1 MKIARKG
8 EKKEK
13 APGGFSSPA
22 VNSVR
27 SSGFVVALIILA
39 VLAIVWVWTIGKKAE
54 ETVRVAMWSQN
65 VYKNQVVTSEMLEP
79 YDMLLGEYEKL
90 SIVKSNSGAQTRRVV
105 LWDEAKSIIGGFAAY
120 PLQAGTYVEYRTL
133 VKSRIDNS
141 DSVLYSFPG
150 RDIVELDV
158 DSSELKVYKTF
169 IQPGDRL
176 NITAIYSDEVGIQ
189 TDDGY
194 GNTITEQKTVFR
206 SETVFNDLVVAD
218 MLNNSGESILDIYA
232 EYNDMTVW
240 QQVQMQQDPT
250 FNERTEPASLIVALT
265 PEEQDRYYYYLSKDN
280 VELRLSM
287 PQRMD

>member
-158 DSSELKVYKTF
+158 DSSELKVFKTF

-176 NITAIYSDEVGIQ
+176 NITALYSDEVGIQ

>member
-27 SSGFVVALIILA
+27 SSGFAVALIILA

>member
-1 MKIARKG
+1 M
-8 EKKEK
+8 
-13 APGGFSSPA
+13 
-22 VNSVR
+22 
-27 SSGFVVALIILA
+27 
-39 VLAIVWVWTIGKKAE
+39 
-54 ETVRVAMWSQN
+54 
-65 VYKNQVVTSEMLEP
+65 
-79 YDMLLGEYEKL
+79 
-90 SIVKSNSGAQTRRVV
+90 
-105 LWDEAKSIIGGFAAY
+105 
-120 PLQAGTYVEYRTL
+120 
-133 VKSRIDNS
+133 
-141 DSVLYSFPG
+141 
-150 RDIVELDV
+150 

>member
-39 VLAIVWVWTIGKKAE
+39 VLAIVWVGTIGKKAE

-105 LWDEAKSIIGGFAAY
+105 LWDEAQSIIGGFAAY

-158 DSSELKVYKTF
+158 DGSELKVYKTF

-176 NITAIYSDEVGIQ
+176 NITALYSDEVGIQ